1 MRFAAYLLVCSLLA
15 SLNAFAQ
22 SDWNVVRT
30 LPRDARLVVYPQ
42 SIAGK
47 LQAATAD
54 DIAVRSNGRSL
65 VILRQD
71 VQRIERVR
79 RRTAVK
85 AKRGFFIGW
94 AIGTLSW
101 RQIGWA
107 APVLGLGAAGVGAL
121 VGAWDGA
128 LDYKYETIYELPHP

>member
-1 MRFAAYLLVCSLLA
+1 MLVSRSAL
-15 SLNAFAQ
+15 AQ

-30 LPRDARLVVYPQ
+30 LPRGARLVVYPQ
-42 SIAGK
+42 SIDGK
-47 LQAATAD
+47 LEATTTD
-54 DIAVRSNGRSL
+54 DIAVRSNGRSFM
-65 VILRQD
+65 ILRQD
-71 VQRIERVR
+71 IQRIERVR

-101 RQIGWA
+101 RQIGWV

-121 VGAWDGA
+121 IGAWDGA
-128 LDYKYETIYELPHP
+128 LDYKYEAIYEAAAP

>member
-1 MRFAAYLLVCSLLA
+1 MLVSRSAL
-15 SLNAFAQ
+15 AQ

-30 LPRDARLVVYPQ
+30 LPRGARLVVYPQ
-42 SIAGK
+42 SIDGK
-47 LQAATAD
+47 LEATTTD
-54 DIAVRSNGRSL
+54 DIAVRSNGRSFM
-65 VILRQD
+65 ILRQD
-71 VQRIERVR
+71 IQRIERVR

-121 VGAWDGA
+121 IGASDGA
-128 LDYKYETIYELPHP
+128 FDYKYETIYGLPHP

>member
-1 MRFAAYLLVCSLLA
+1 MRFAGCLLLCSM
-15 SLNAFAQ
+15 SVSSIAFAQ
-22 SDWNVVRT
+22 SDWNAVRT
-30 LPRDARLVVYPQ
+30 LPRGARLVVYPQ
-42 SIAGK
+42 SIDGK

-54 DIAVRSNGRSL
+54 DITVRSNGRSL

-71 VQRIERVR
+71 SQRIERVR

-107 APVLGLGAAGVGAL
+107 APVLGLGAAGLGLAIGA
-121 VGAWDGA
+121 VDGFN
-128 LDYKYETIYELPHP
+128 DVRIE